1 MIGIWTQKH
10 KWNVSNTVYIEYGLM
25 PVLSGSIRGKS
36 WKKVSRAR
44 KHIHMRTHKVCEK
57 FKTIL
62 YCWSITF
69 EGYVTKT
76 ENKIQQ
82 AQNQKAKFLYRYL
95 NLSTG
100 NENLSNGVM
109 LSDVY
114 SRQMPLETVQGK
126 YIWKSLVK
134 S

>member
-1 MIGIWTQKH
+1 M
-10 KWNVSNTVYIEYGLM
+10 
-25 PVLSGSIRGKS
+25 
-36 WKKVSRAR
+36 
-44 KHIHMRTHKVCEK
+44 
-57 FKTIL
+57 
-62 YCWSITF
+62 
-69 EGYVTKT
+69 TKT